1 MAVTRTG
8 WLVIAVI
15 FVLFAI
21 PVAVVAANPSISPL
35 TTGIRI
41 AGLTGFVALAG
52 AMIMTPFLPEIYRNF
67 GRPFLRIHHLF
78 AVAGIIL
85 VTLHPVLLAIRV
97 MTVAVFLPA
106 FGSLYEFFALGG
118 RLALILMYGALAGV
132 FLRAAIPAGWRAL
145 HALMWVVLVLALLHG
160 MLIGTD
166 FREPL
171 MGALFTTL
179 TIAALGAFFAKRIK
193 RRRTAV

>member
-78 AVAGIIL
+78 AVAGIVL

-97 MTVAVFLPA
+97 MTVAVLLPA
-106 FGSLYEFFALGG
+106 FGFLYEFFALGG

-145 HALMWVVLVLALLHG
+145 HALMWVVLILALLHG

-171 MGALFTTL
+171 IGALFTTL

>member
-78 AVAGIIL
+78 AVAGIVL

>member
-8 WLVIAVI
+8 WLVITVI

-21 PVAVVAANPSISPL
+21 PLAVVAANPSISPL

-85 VTLHPVLLAIRV
+85 VTLHPVLLAIRL
-97 MTVAVFLPA
+97 MTVAVFLPV

-118 RLALILMYGALAGV
+118 RLALILMYGALAGI
-132 FLRAAIPAGWRAL
+132 FLRASIPAWWRGL

-166 FREPL
+166 LREPII
-171 MGALFTTL
+171 GALFTTL
-179 TIAALGAFFAKRIK
+179 TIVALGAFFAKRIQ

>member
-8 WLVIAVI
+8 WLVITVI

-21 PVAVVAANPSISPL
+21 PLAVVAANPSISPL

-85 VTLHPVLLAIRV
+85 VTLHPVLLAIRL
-97 MTVAVFLPA
+97 MTVAVFLPV

-118 RLALILMYGALAGV
+118 RLALILMYGALAGI
-132 FLRAAIPAGWRAL
+132 FLRASIPAWWRGL

-166 FREPL
+166 LREPII
-171 MGALFTTL
+171 GALFTTL
-179 TIAALGAFFAKRIK
+179 TIAALGAFFAKRIQ

>member
-1 MAVTRTG
+1 MPVTRTG

-78 AVAGIIL
+78 AVAGIVL

-171 MGALFTTL
+171 IGALFTTL

>member
-8 WLVIAVI
+8 WLVITVI
-15 FVLFAI
+15 VVLFAI
-21 PVAVVAANPSISPL
+21 PLAVVAANPSISPL

-85 VTLHPVLLAIRV
+85 VTLHPVFFAIRL
-97 MTVAVFLPA
+97 MSVAVFLPS

-118 RLALILMYGALAGV
+118 RLALILMYAALAGV
-132 FLRAAIPAGWRAL
+132 FLRAAIPAWWRGL
-145 HALMWVVLVLALLHG
+145 HALMWVVLALALLHG

-166 FREPL
+166 LREPII
-171 MGALFTTL
+171 GALFTTL
-179 TIAALGAFFAKRIK
+179 TIAALGAFFAKRIQ
-193 RRRTAV
+193 RRRIAV

>member
-8 WLVIAVI
+8 WLVITVI
-15 FVLFAI
+15 IVLFAI
-21 PVAVVAANPSISPL
+21 LLAVVAANPSISPL

-78 AVAGIIL
+78 ALTGIIL
-85 VTLHPVLLAIRV
+85 VTLHPVLLAIRL
-97 MTVAVFLPA
+97 MTVAVFLPV

-118 RLALILMYGALAGV
+118 RLALIFMYAALAGV
-132 FLRAAIPAGWRAL
+132 FLRAAIPAWWRGL

-166 FREPL
+166 LREPII
-171 MGALFTTL
+171 GARFTTL
-179 TIAALGAFFAKRIK
+179 TLAALGAFFAKRIQ

>member
-8 WLVIAVI
+8 WLVITVI
-15 FVLFAI
+15 VVLFAI
-21 PVAVVAANPSISPL
+21 PLAVVAANPSISPL

-52 AMIMTPFLPEIYRNF
+52 A
-67 GRPFLRIHHLF
+67 
-78 AVAGIIL
+78 IIL

-171 MGALFTTL
+171 IGALFTTL

>member
-78 AVAGIIL
+78 AVAGIVL

-106 FGSLYEFFALGG
+106 FGFLYEFFALGG

-145 HALMWVVLVLALLHG
+145 HALMWVVLILALLHG

-171 MGALFTTL
+171 IGALFTTL

>member
-132 FLRAAIPAGWRAL
+132 FLRAVIPAGWRAL

>member
-78 AVAGIIL
+78 AVAGIVL

-171 MGALFTTL
+171 IGALFTTL

>member
-8 WLVIAVI
+8 WLVITGIVV
-15 FVLFAI
+15 FFAI
-21 PVAVVAANPSISPL
+21 PVAVVATNPSISPL
-35 TTGIRI
+35 TSGIRI

-85 VTLHPVLLAIRV
+85 VTLHPVLLAIRL

-132 FLRAAIPAGWRAL
+132 FIRAAIPAWWRVL

-166 FREPL
+166 FREPII
-171 MGALFTTL
+171 GALFTTL

>member
-85 VTLHPVLLAIRV
+85 VTLHPVLLAIRL

-132 FLRAAIPAGWRAL
+132 FLRVAIPAGWRAL

-171 MGALFTTL
+171 IGALFTTL

>member
-85 VTLHPVLLAIRV
+85 VTLHPVLLAIRL

-171 MGALFTTL
+171 IGALFTTL

>member
-52 AMIMTPFLPEIYRNF
+52 AMIMTLFLPEIYRNF

>member
-8 WLVIAVI
+8 WLVITVI
-15 FVLFAI
+15 IVLFAI
-21 PVAVVAANPSISPL
+21 PLAVVAANPSISPL

-78 AVAGIIL
+78 AVAGIKL
-85 VTLHPVLLAIRV
+85 VTLHPVLLAIRL
-97 MTVAVFLPA
+97 MTVAVFLPV

-118 RLALILMYGALAGV
+118 RLALILMYGALAGI
-132 FLRAAIPAGWRAL
+132 FLRASIPAWWRGL

-166 FREPL
+166 LREPVI
-171 MGALFTTL
+171 GALFTTL
-179 TIAALGAFFAKRIK
+179 TIAALGAFFAKRIQ
-193 RRRTAV
+193 RRRTAA

>member
-8 WLVIAVI
+8 WLVITVI
-15 FVLFAI
+15 IILFAI

-41 AGLTGFVALAG
+41 AGLTGFVALAV

-67 GRPFLRIHHLF
+67 GRPFLRVHHLF
-78 AVAGIIL
+78 AAAGLVL
-85 VTLHPVLLAIRV
+85 VTLHPVLLAVRL

-106 FGSLYEFFALGG
+106 FGSLYEFFALAG
-118 RLALILMYGALAGV
+118 RPAFILMYVAMAGI
-132 FLRAAIPAGWRAL
+132 FLRSAIPAWWRGL
-145 HALMWVVLVLALLHG
+145 HALMWVVLVLSLIHG

-166 FREPL
+166 FREPII
-171 MGALFTTL
+171 GALFTTL